1 MAATTATTATITPA
15 SSEHRDTAGRTDDE
29 LVARVREGD
38 HEAFAALVDRHKR
51 QVYGL
56 AYRMLGDRSDAED
69 AAQEAFVRAY
79 TRLATYQPDGR
90 FGAWLLAIA
99 SHRCIDV
106 LRSRGRRAP
115 TITLGRV
122 AESDRFIS
130 QTDEPEESAVRG
142 AVCDDVRRWLA
153 ALPPAYRLVLTL
165 RYFHEQS
172 YNEIAATLGEPV
184 STVRMRL
191 FRARGMIL
199 AMATRESEPQLRR
212 HHQLR
217 RRVA

>member
-1 MAATTATTATITPA
+1 MAAMAATTATTPA
-15 SSEHRDTAGRTDDE
+15 AASEFRDSTGRTDDE
-29 LVARVREGD
+29 LVARVHEGD

-51 QVYGL
+51 QVHGL
-56 AYRMLGDRSDAED
+56 AYRMLGNRSDAED
-69 AAQEAFVRAY
+69 VAQEAFVRAY

-115 TITLGRV
+115 TITLGKV

-130 QTDEPEESAVRG
+130 QTDEPEELAIRG
-142 AVCDDVRRWLA
+142 SVGDDVRRWLA

-165 RYFHEQS
+165 RYFHELS
-172 YNEIAATLGEPV
+172 YAEIAATLGEPV

-191 FRARGMIL
+191 FRARGMIQ
-199 AMATRESEPQLRR
+199 AMAMREEAFAFRR
-212 HHQLR
+212 PQLR

>member
-1 MAATTATTATITPA
+1 MVAMAATTATTPA
-15 SSEHRDTAGRTDDE
+15 VNAFRDSTGRSDDE
-29 LVARVREGD
+29 LVTRVREGD
-38 HEAFAALVDRHKR
+38 HEAFAALVDRHKGR
-51 QVYGL
+51 VHGL
-56 AYRMLGDRSDAED
+56 AYRMLGNRSDAED

-99 SHRCIDV
+99 SHRCIDL

-115 TITLGRV
+115 TITLGKV

-130 QTDEPEESAVRG
+130 QTDEPEELAIRGSVR
-142 AVCDDVRRWLA
+142 DDVRRWLA

-165 RYFHEQS
+165 RYFHELS
-172 YNEIAATLGEPV
+172 YVEIAATLGEPV

-191 FRARGMIL
+191 FRARGMIQ
-199 AMATRESEPQLRR
+199 AMAMREEGFAFRR
-212 HHQLR
+212 PQLR

>member
-1 MAATTATTATITPA
+1 MVAMPATTVTMPA
-15 SSEHRDTAGRTDDE
+15 AVGEFRDSTGRTDDE

-38 HEAFAALVDRHKR
+38 HEAFAALVDRHKGR
-51 QVYGL
+51 VHGL
-56 AYRMLGDRSDAED
+56 AYRMLGNRSDAED
-69 AAQEAFVRAY
+69 AAQEAFMRAY

-99 SHRCIDV
+99 SHRCIDL

-115 TITLGRV
+115 TITLGKV

-130 QTDEPEESAVRG
+130 QTDEPEELAVRG
-142 AVCDDVRRWLA
+142 SVGDDVRRWLA

-165 RYFHEQS
+165 RYFHELS
-172 YNEIAATLGEPV
+172 YAEIAETLGEPV

-191 FRARGMIL
+191 FRARGMIQ
-199 AMATRESEPQLRR
+199 AMAAREEGFAFRR
-212 HHQLR
+212 PQLR

>member
-1 MAATTATTATITPA
+1 MAAIAAMATTGLAA
-15 SSEHRDTAGRTDDE
+15 SELRDSTGRTDDE

-99 SHRCIDV
+99 SHRCIDL
-106 LRSRGRRAP
+106 LRSRGRRTP
-115 TITLGRV
+115 TVALGKV

-130 QTDEPEESAVRG
+130 QIDEPEELAIRAAVG
-142 AVCDDVRRWLA
+142 DDVRRWLA
-153 ALPPAYRLVLTL
+153 TLPPAYRLVLTL
-165 RYFHEQS
+165 RYFHELS
-172 YNEIAATLGEPV
+172 YSEIAATLGEPV

-191 FRARGMIL
+191 FRARGMIQ
-199 AMATRESEPQLRR
+199 AMAARESEPLIRRR
-212 HHQLR
+212 HPLR

>member
-1 MAATTATTATITPA
+1 MPAAVG
-15 SSEHRDTAGRTDDE
+15 EFRDSTGRTDDE

-56 AYRMLGDRSDAED
+56 AYRMLGNRGDAED
-69 AAQEAFVRAY
+69 AAQEAFIRAY

-99 SHRCIDV
+99 SHRCIDL

-115 TITLGRV
+115 TITLGKV

-130 QTDEPEESAVRG
+130 QSDEPEELAIRG
-142 AVCDDVRRWLA
+142 SVGDDVRRWLA

-165 RYFHEQS
+165 RYFHELS
-172 YNEIAATLGEPV
+172 YAEIAATLGEPV

-191 FRARGMIL
+191 FRARGMIQ
-199 AMATRESEPQLRR
+199 AMAMREEGFAFRR
-212 HHQLR
+212 PQLR

>member
-1 MAATTATTATITPA
+1 MVAMAATTAMKPA
-15 SSEHRDTAGRTDDE
+15 AVGEFRDSTGRTDDE

-51 QVYGL
+51 QVHGL
-56 AYRMLGDRSDAED
+56 AYRMLGNRSDAED
-69 AAQEAFVRAY
+69 VAQEAFVRAY

-99 SHRCIDV
+99 SHRCIDL

-115 TITLGRV
+115 TITLGKV

-130 QTDEPEESAVRG
+130 QSDEPEERVIRG
-142 AVCDDVRRWLA
+142 SVEDDVQRWLA
-153 ALPPAYRLVLTL
+153 TLPPPYRLVLML
-165 RYFHEQS
+165 RYFHELS
-172 YNEIAATLGEPV
+172 YNEIAGTLGEPV

-191 FRARGMIL
+191 FRARAMIQAL
-199 AMATRESEPQLRR
+199 AAREEGFALHRPQV
-212 HHQLR
+212 R
-217 RRVA
+217 RRAA